1 VSATRAIIGEELR
14 RERKRVAFVLVFVAL
29 AGAATAIGPLLV
41 RAAIDNGIDAG
52 DRAALRTTAIA
63 YLVVSIGGGI
73 AGGIRNATMAVAS
86 ERILHRLR
94 LRALAGVL
102 RMDLGAYERAPR
114 GDVVA
119 RVTSDTEALSKAA
132 IQVLP
137 NAAKYTLDLVAAM
150 LAVFL
155 LSPVIAGLT
164 LIVVPPFVIAGR
176 WFRRTSVVVYPEYRR
191 RVGEM
196 VGTVVETTEGAETV
210 RAYGR
215 EAHQLAA
222 LARADERV
230 VDGYLAG
237 MRMRVRFFSSL
248 TFVQAVATAIV
259 LIASSLLALNGTLSV
274 GTVAAGV
281 LAAVQVFVPFGEMT
295 ELLDELLASKAALD
309 RVAEVACTPAEA
321 ESGAALPER
330 GALDLEFASF
340 SYVADRP
347 VLHEVSLHV
356 EPGEWVALVGAT
368 GAGKST
374 IARLAVG
381 LAHPSSGT
389 VRVAGVDL
397 RSAAPADRRRRL
409 LLLPQEGFLI
419 SGSLADNARIA
430 DPAASDARVQ
440 DAVDALDLHAWVAR
454 LPRGLD
460 TPVGSA
466 GVRLSQGERQLVSLL
481 RVVLADPAVVVL
493 DEATSVLDPE
503 SEARVAA
510 ALLRALA
517 GRTVLVV
524 AHRLITAQR
533 CDRMAVVDDGRIV
546 ALGEPHEIY
555 PDLVA

>member
-1 VSATRAIIGEELR
+1 MTATRTIIGEELR
-14 RERKRVAFVLVFVAL
+14 REHRRVAFVLVFVVL
-29 AGAATAIGPLLV
+29 AGAATVAGPLLV

-52 DRAALRTTAIA
+52 DSAALRTTAIA

-73 AGGIRNATMAVAS
+73 AGGMRTATMAVAA

-132 IQVLP
+132 MQVLP
-137 NAAKYTLDLVAAM
+137 NAAKYTLDLVAAI

-155 LSPVIAGLT
+155 LSPVIGALS
-164 LIVVPPFVIAGR
+164 LIVVPPFAVAGH

-210 RAYGR
+210 RTYGR

-230 VDGYLAG
+230 VDGYLDG
-237 MRMRVRFFSSL
+237 MRMRVRFFASL
-248 TFVQAVATAIV
+248 TFVQAAATAIV

-309 RVAEVACTPAEA
+309 RVAEVASTPAEA
-321 ESGAALPER
+321 ERGAALPER
-330 GALDLEFASF
+330 GALELEHAGFA
-340 SYVADRP
+340 YVEGRP
-347 VLHEVSLHV
+347 VLHDVSLRV
-356 EPGEWVALVGAT
+356 EPGEWLALVGAT

-381 LAHPSSGT
+381 LAHPSAGR
-389 VRVAGVDL
+389 VRVADVDL
-397 RSAAPADRRRRL
+397 RAAAPADRRRRL

-419 SGSLADNARIA
+419 SGSLGDNARIA
-430 DPAASDARVQ
+430 DPECSDARVHE
-440 DAVDALDLHAWVAR
+440 AVDALGLHDWLAR
-454 LPRGLD
+454 LPRGLE

-466 GVRLSQGERQLVSLL
+466 GVRLSQGERQLVSLV

-493 DEATSVLDPE
+493 DEATSVLDAK

-510 ALLRALA
+510 ALERALT

-524 AHRLITAQR
+524 AHRLVTAQR
-533 CDRMAVVDDGRIV
+533 CDRMAVVEDGRIV
-546 ALGEPHEIY
+546 A
-555 PDLVA
+555 

>member
-1 VSATRAIIGEELR
+1 MNATRSIIGEELR
-14 RERKRVAFVLVFVAL
+14 RERHRVAVVLVFVVL
-29 AGAATAIGPLLV
+29 AGAATAVGPLLL

-63 YLVVSIGGGI
+63 YLVVSIGAGI
-73 AGGIRNATMAVAS
+73 AGGIRTATMAVAA

-137 NAAKYTLDLVAAM
+137 NAAKYTLDLFAAI

-155 LSPVIAGLT
+155 LSPVIGALS
-164 LIVVPPFVIAGR
+164 LIVVPPFAIAGR

-210 RAYGR
+210 RAFGR
-215 EAHQLAA
+215 EAHQLTA

-237 MRMRVRFFSSL
+237 MRMRVRFFASL

-309 RVAEVACTPAEA
+309 RVAEVASIPAEA
-321 ESGAALPER
+321 EGGAALPGR
-330 GALDLEFASF
+330 GSLELEHTGFA
-340 SYVADRP
+340 YVENRP
-347 VLHEVSLHV
+347 VLHDISLRV
-356 EPGEWVALVGAT
+356 EPGEWLALVGAT

-381 LAHPSSGT
+381 LAASEYGHGARSRASTCVKRYRPTGAAVCSCSRRKASSYRGASPT
-389 VRVAGVDL
+389 TRASPIPTTPTWWCTKRSTRSVSTTGSPASHAASTH
-397 RSAAPADRRRRL
+397 RSAAPACGCRRVSASSSLCYGWCSPTPPSSCSTRR
-409 LLLPQEGFLI
+409 PVC
-419 SGSLADNARIA
+419 STPRARRA
-430 DPAASDARVQ
+430 SPPRSSARSPAARC
-440 DAVDALDLHAWVAR
+440 
-454 LPRGLD
+454 
-460 TPVGSA
+460 
-466 GVRLSQGERQLVSLL
+466 LSS
-481 RVVLADPAVVVL
+481 
-493 DEATSVLDPE
+493 
-503 SEARVAA
+503 
-510 ALLRALA
+510 
-517 GRTVLVV
+517 RT
-524 AHRLITAQR
+524 
-533 CDRMAVVDDGRIV
+533 GW
-546 ALGEPHEIY
+546 
-555 PDLVA
+555 